1 MSKSN
6 TDREPRGAPPK
17 QKFHA
22 SFAKDAAF
30 TNSLNT
36 TAKDGQRAY
45 IEYRDLGLS
54 DATHGE
60 YQAHIGR
67 AKRGFVG
74 EKQTRPHRHHVDLH
88 MIYVLKGWTKMI
100 YEGQKGIFTFRAGDM
115 YFQPAGIIHDGLES
129 SDDFEALEIFSPA
142 VHETEELDHV
152 PGHDDE

>member
-6 TDREPRGAPPK
+6 TDRESRSSLPK

-22 SFAKDAAF
+22 SFAKDAVF
-30 TNSLNT
+30 TDSLGT

-67 AKRGFVG
+67 AKPGFVG
-74 EKQTRPHRHHVDLH
+74 EKHTRAHRHHVDFH
-88 MIYVLKGWTKMI
+88 MIYVLKGWTKMV
-100 YEGQKGIFTFRAGDM
+100 YEGQEGVFTFRAGDM
-115 YFQPAGIIHDGLES
+115 YFQPAGIIHDALES

-142 VHETEELDHV
+142 VHETEELDCV